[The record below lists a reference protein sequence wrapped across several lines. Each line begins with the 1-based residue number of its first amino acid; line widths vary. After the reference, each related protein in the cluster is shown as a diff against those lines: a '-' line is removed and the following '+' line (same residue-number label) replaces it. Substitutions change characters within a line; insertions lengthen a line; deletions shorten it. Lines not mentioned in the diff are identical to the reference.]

1 MSSPKEP
8 EAPEVGTEGEQEAS
22 EDASEDASEAVSP
35 EEALDMLPTADEF
48 EAEFDQ

>member
-22 EDASEDASEAVSP
+22 EDASEAVSP
-35 EEALDMLPTADEF
+35 EGALDMLPTADEF